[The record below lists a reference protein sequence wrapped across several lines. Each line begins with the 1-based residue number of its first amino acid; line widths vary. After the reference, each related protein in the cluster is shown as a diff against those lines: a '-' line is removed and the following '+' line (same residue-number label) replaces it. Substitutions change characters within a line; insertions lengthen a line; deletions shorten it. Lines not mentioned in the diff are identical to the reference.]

1 MNVMFVVPYAPNL
14 VRVRPFNFIR
24 YLSRRG
30 HRVSVLA
37 LWTTEQERSDLEQL
51 KTECFAVYP
60 VHLPRSRSLLNSMGA
75 LVKPEPVQAWYCWQP
90 ALLLETILSQIQ
102 PDVVH
107 VEHLRG
113 ALFGLRLKEWRRR
126 LGKPVPIVWDSV
138 DCISLLFRKA
148 AAGSQRFVS
157 KLITRFELGRT
168 ERYEGWLINQ
178 FDRTVVTAPA
188 DREALQ
194 VLSPK
199 SSTPD
204 LRVIPNGVDLDYF
217 KQDLNVQREP
227 ATLVMS
233 GKMSYHANVTM
244 VINFVRESWPIIR
257 AARPDAKLWIVGK
270 DPTAEIQALSQDPA
284 ITVTGTVADVRPYL
298 QQATLAVA
306 PVAYGVGIQN
316 KVLEAMACGAPVV
329 STSQAVSAL
338 AVQPGVEV
346 SVADTPTTFANEVVS
361 LLNQPHLRQQ
371 LSERGR
377 QYVQDQHDWVKIVER
392 LEDAYHV
399 NPIHIG

>member
-24 YLSRRG
+24 YLSRLG
-30 HRVSVLA
+30 HRVTVLA
-37 LWTTEQERSDLEQL
+37 LWTTEQERADLEQL
-51 KTECFAVYP
+51 RAECFAVRP
-60 VHLPRSRSLLNSMGA
+60 MHLPRSQSLVNSLGA
-75 LVKPEPVQAWYCWQP
+75 LVRPEPIQAWYCWQP
-90 ALLLETILSQIQ
+90 NLVSEAVLAEIQ
-102 PDVVH
+102 PDVIH

-113 ALFGLRLKEWRRR
+113 ALFGLRLKDYVQRS
-126 LGKPVPIVWDSV
+126 GKSVPVVWDSV

-148 AAGSQRFVS
+148 AAGSQRFIS
-157 KLITRFELGRT
+157 KWITRFELGRT

-178 FDRTVVTAPA
+178 FDRTLVTAPA

-194 VLSPK
+194 KLGSRN
-199 SSTPD
+199 STPD

-217 KQDLNVQREP
+217 KQDLNIPREP

-244 VINFVRESWPIIR
+244 VINFVRESWPHIR
-257 AARPDAKLWIVGK
+257 ATRPDTKLWIVGK
-270 DPTAEIQALSQDPA
+270 DPTPEVQALGQDPS
-284 ITVTGTVADVRPYL
+284 IMVTGTVADVRPYL
-298 QQATLAVA
+298 QKATLAVA

-316 KVLEAMACGAPVV
+316 KVLEALACGTPVV

-338 AVQPGVEV
+338 AIQPGVEV
-346 SVADTPTTFANEVVS
+346 SVADTPTTFANEVVN
-361 LLNQPHLRQQ
+361 LLNHPNRRQKQ
-371 LSERGR
+371 SELGR
-377 QYVQDQHDWVKIVER
+377 QYVQEQHDWVRVVKR

-399 NPIHIG
+399 NPIHLG

>member
-1 MNVMFVVPYAPNL
+1 MFVVPYAPNL

-30 HRVSVLA
+30 HKVTVLA
-37 LWTTEQERSDLEQL
+37 LWTTEQERVDLEQL
-51 KTECFAVYP
+51 RAECFAVRP
-60 VHLPRSRSLLNSMGA
+60 VHLPRYQSFLNSVGA
-75 LVKPEPVQAWYCWQP
+75 LLRPEPLQAWYCWQP
-90 ALLLETILSQIQ
+90 ELISQAILSQIQ
-102 PDVVH
+102 PDVIH

-113 ALFGLRLKEWRRR
+113 ALFGLRLKEQVRR
-126 LGKPVPIVWDSV
+126 LGKPVPVVWDSV

-148 AAGSQRFVS
+148 AAGSQRLVS

-168 ERYEGWLINQ
+168 ERYEGWLVNQ
-178 FDRTVVTAPA
+178 FDRTLVTAPA
-188 DREALQ
+188 DREALNQ
-194 VLSPK
+194 LAPK
-199 SSTPD
+199 NTTPD

-217 KQDLNVQREP
+217 KHDLNAQRET

-244 VINFVRESWPIIR
+244 VVNFVRESWPFIR

-270 DPTAEIQALSQDPA
+270 DPSAEVQALSQDSA

-298 QQATLAVA
+298 QRATIALA

-329 STSQAVSAL
+329 STTQAVSAL
-338 AVQPGVEV
+338 AIQPGVEV

-361 LLNQPHLRQQ
+361 LLNQPERRHKQ
-371 LSERGR
+371 SELGR
-377 QYVQDQHDWVKIVER
+377 HYVQTQHDWGKVVER
-392 LEDAYHV
+392 LEDAYNVH
-399 NPIHIG
+399 PIYFG